1 MNIEI
6 IFKKGSASIN
16 SISFHYNL
24 VHIHNYRCKF
34 YKVHFAFYFLFKFC
48 TLCSV
53 NHAAWTSTFRQ
64 KLGQVSEFFYHMIM
78 SPRIAWNL
86 LNKCAHM
93 ILMRGTYCSWSY
105 HISYIIYT
113 SLCSTLWE
121 KNSVY
126 STLVAFLLF
135 LFQNNS

>member
-16 SISFHYNL
+16 SISCHYNL
-24 VHIHNYRCKF
+24 VHIHNNYRDKF
-34 YKVHFAFYFLFKFC
+34 YNVHFALSFLFNFC

-93 ILMRGTYCSWSY
+93 ILMRGTYCPWSY
-105 HISYIIYT
+105 HISFIIYT

-126 STLVAFLLF
+126 SKSL
-135 LFQNNS
+135 